1 MLAKYEGFSQ
11 PICNHIVCPAIIH
24 GKPPSIFYKFSDL
37 MHRKANVFGVRFI
50 DGVFKRRK

>member
-24 GKPPSIFYKFSDL
+24 GKPPSILYKFSDL
-37 MHRKANVFGVRFI
+37 MHRKANVFGIRFI